1 MKEIYLTMLKTLF
14 LENKKS
20 SSLIKGNLEFYQ
32 NDFQDFPKSLFPG
45 EWIQVTDSLNN
56 TNYLAY
62 VNPYAVK
69 TPPVRIVE
77 SIQAKLEQDLN
88 EEDLAKKIILKNLN
102 YAKKKRD
109 IFNNYRNGMRLVH
122 GSSDNLPGLTVDI
135 YKESILV
142 QINTAGMDRFRAE
155 IKDYLKKTYTNQK
168 VFFLDMEKVR
178 EREGLPKFE
187 EEKPEKL
194 IIEENGLCYKIKG
207 EILQKIGFYYDHRE
221 NRKKLERKIG
231 ELNINLKQGLDLF
244 SYVGSWGLHML
255 RSKVSMV
262 TFVDQGNFENEVNE
276 NLNDNGFSGR
286 GNFLR
291 QDVFKFL
298 DESIEKGSNFDIVVS
313 DPPAFSKETKNI
325 QNALLG
331 YEKLHRKIM
340 KVLSPTS
347 LFVAASCTHGISFEE
362 FANTVNLA
370 AIKENRKIQII
381 DIGIQG
387 GDHPFSSFE
396 SREFYLKY
404 ILYLVSERN
413 SGEHHEY

>member
-1 MKEIYLTMLKTLF
+1 MLKTLI
-14 LENKKS
+14 LEPKNS
-20 SSLIKGNLEFYQ
+20 SSLTKGKLEFYP
-32 NDFQDFPKSLFPG
+32 NDFLDFPKSLFPG
-45 EWIQVTDSLNN
+45 EWVQVTDPNN
-56 TNYLAY
+56 NSNYLAY
-62 VNPYAVK
+62 VNPYSVK

-77 SIQAKLEQDLN
+77 GLQAKLAPEIN
-88 EEDLAKKIILKNLN
+88 EEELAKKIILKNLA

-109 IFNNYRNGMRLVH
+109 IFNNYKNGMRLVH
-122 GSSDNLPGLTVDI
+122 GSPDNLPGLTVDI
-135 YKESILV
+135 YKECILV
-142 QINTAGMDRFRAE
+142 QINTAGMDRFRVE
-155 IKDYLKKTYTNQK
+155 IKDFLLKTYPDLK

-178 EREGLPKFE
+178 EREDLPKFE
-187 EEKPEKL
+187 EEKPQDL
-194 IIEENGLCYKIKG
+194 VIEENGICYKINA

-231 ELNINLKQGLDLF
+231 ELDINLKQGLDLF

-255 RSKVSMV
+255 RANVSMV
-262 TFVDQGNFENEVNE
+262 TFVDQGNFEKEIE
-276 NLNDNGFSGR
+276 GNLKENGFSGR

-291 QDVFKFL
+291 KDVFKFL
-298 DESIEKGSNFDIVVS
+298 DDSIEKGSKFDIVVS

-347 LFVAASCTHGISFEE
+347 LFVAASCTHGISFED
-362 FANTVNLA
+362 FAKTVNLA
-370 AIKENRKIQII
+370 AIKENRKIQIL

-387 GDHPFSSFE
+387 SDHPFSSFE

-404 ILYLVSERN
+404 ILYLVRERN
-413 SGEHHEY
+413 SGEHYEY

>member
-1 MKEIYLTMLKTLF
+1 LKEIYRTMLKTLV
-14 LENKKS
+14 LEAKKS
-20 SSLIKGNLEFYQ
+20 SSLLKGNLEFYQ

-45 EWIQVTDSLNN
+45 EWVQVMDPISNA
-56 TNYLAY
+56 NYLAY
-62 VNPYAVK
+62 VNPFAEK
-69 TPPVRIVE
+69 TPPIRIVE
-77 SIQAKLEQDLN
+77 PLPSKLEAGIN
-88 EEDLAKKIILKNLN
+88 EEEQAKKIILKNLA

-109 IFNNYRNGMRLVH
+109 MFSNYRNGMRLVH

-135 YKESILV
+135 YKECILV
-142 QINTAGMDRFRAE
+142 QVNTAGMDRFRAE
-155 IKDYLKKTYTNQK
+155 IKDFLKKTYLDK
-168 VFFLDMEKVR
+168 KIFFLDMEKVR
-178 EREGLPKFE
+178 QKEGLPKFE
-187 EEKPEKL
+187 EEKPDNL
-194 IIEENGLCYKIKG
+194 IIEENGLCYKISG

-231 ELNINLKQGLDLF
+231 ELDITLKQGLDLF

-262 TFVDQGNFENEVNE
+262 TFVDQGNFENEING
-276 NLNDNGFSGR
+276 NLKDNGFSGR

-298 DESIEKGSNFDIVVS
+298 DESIEKGSNFDIIVS

-347 LFVAASCTHGISFEE
+347 LFVAASCTHGISFED

-370 AIKENRKIQII
+370 AIKENRKIQIL

-404 ILYLVSERN
+404 ILYLVR
-413 SGEHHEY
+413 

>member
-1 MKEIYLTMLKTLF
+1 MLKTLI
-14 LENKKS
+14 LEPKNS
-20 SSLIKGNLEFYQ
+20 SSLTKGKLEFYP
-32 NDFQDFPKSLFPG
+32 NDFLDFPKSLFPG
-45 EWIQVTDSLNN
+45 EWVQVTDPNN
-56 TNYLAY
+56 NSNYLAY
-62 VNPYAVK
+62 VNPYSVK

-77 SIQAKLEQDLN
+77 GLQAKLAPEIN
-88 EEDLAKKIILKNLN
+88 EEELAKKIILKNLA

-109 IFNNYRNGMRLVH
+109 IFNNYKNGMRLVH
-122 GSSDNLPGLTVDI
+122 GSPDNLPGLTVDI
-135 YKESILV
+135 YKECILV
-142 QINTAGMDRFRAE
+142 QINTAGMDRFRVE
-155 IKDYLKKTYTNQK
+155 IKDFLLKTYPDLK

-178 EREGLPKFE
+178 EREDLPKFE
-187 EEKPEKL
+187 EEKPQDL
-194 IIEENGLCYKIKG
+194 VIEENGICYKINA

-231 ELNINLKQGLDLF
+231 ELDINLKQGLDLF

-255 RSKVSMV
+255 RANVSMV
-262 TFVDQGNFENEVNE
+262 TFVDQGNFEKEIE
-276 NLNDNGFSGR
+276 GNLKENGFSGR

-291 QDVFKFL
+291 KDVFKFL
-298 DESIEKGSNFDIVVS
+298 DDSIEKGSKFDIVVS

-347 LFVAASCTHGISFEE
+347 LFVAASCTHGISFED
-362 FANTVNLA
+362 FAETVNLA
-370 AIKENRKIQII
+370 AIKENRKIQIL

-387 GDHPFSSFE
+387 SDHPFSSFE

-404 ILYLVSERN
+404 ILYLVRERN
-413 SGEHHEY
+413 SGEHYEY